1 MGCSLQGLEEEVWTY
16 HMRCCCGNTAF
27 LGLCGDL
34 EWSQGSL
41 TAHLIGYSVLWEKQP
56 EGLVRFLLYDLKILK
71 DVSVQTT
78 CQV

>member
-1 MGCSLQGLEEEVWTY
+1 MECSLKGPEEAVWTY
-16 HMRCCCGNTAF
+16 RMRCCCGNTAF

-41 TAHLIGYSVLWEKQP
+41 TAHLIGYSALWEKQP

-71 DVSVQTT
+71 DVSAQTV